1 MSTKSPHMLFIDND
15 KFLLD
20 MYIVKF
26 SRNNFIVHASH
37 ASEHAL
43 KILRDGMEPDILLLE
58 LAMPGMNG
66 LELLSIVREENLAK
80 NSAIII
86 LTNQEL
92 DNDIARAR
100 KLNVNGY
107 IIKSM
112 NTPSDVLSHVQNIYL
127 SSFK

>member
-1 MSTKSPHMLFIDND
+1 MLFIDND

-92 DNDIARAR
+92 DNE
-100 KLNVNGY
+100 
-107 IIKSM
+107 
-112 NTPSDVLSHVQNIYL
+112 HVGKNLFQIGGGFRQKRPQQL
-127 SSFK
+127 GCQQ